1 MRLAVIPE
9 LISCVKQ
16 RHLEASCTKFC
27 TAPQGGVPHKSS
39 EFGVDRPLQ
48 SEDMTSVSITSVLR
62 EYSLAYS
69 RKSFLRI
76 DLGST
81 SQYDVCPEMIHAKFG
96 VDWTCGFGGVNSERL
111 VSFRDVARE
120 KFRRKWAWPIPRDSA
135 GSPERV
141 DIKFFHIRLRRRE
154 FQA

>member
-9 LISCVKQ
+9 LIFRIKQ

-27 TAPQGGVPHKSS
+27 TGLRGGFPLKSS
-39 EFGVDRPLQ
+39 EVGVDRPLQ

-69 RKSFLRI
+69 RKSFSRI

-81 SQYDVCPEMIHAKFG
+81 SQYDLCPEMVHAKFG
-96 VDWTCGFGGVNSERL
+96 VDRTCGFGGVNSERL
-111 VSFRDVARE
+111 LSFRDVARK

-135 GSPERV
+135 RSPERV
-141 DIKFFHIRLRRRE
+141 DIRFVNMRDCMRE
-154 FQA
+154 